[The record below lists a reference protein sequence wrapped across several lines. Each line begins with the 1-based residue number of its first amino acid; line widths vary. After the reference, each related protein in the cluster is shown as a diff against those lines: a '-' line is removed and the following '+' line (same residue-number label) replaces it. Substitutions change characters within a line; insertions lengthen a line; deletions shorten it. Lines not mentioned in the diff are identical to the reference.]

1 LSITGLKGSH
11 GAAHTVEVRQ
21 SLVRFMVGL
30 LSEGDVG
37 ARNARRVGDEM
48 GYCSGSRTPYPEK
61 DVR

>member
-1 LSITGLKGSH
+1 
-11 GAAHTVEVRQ
+11 
-21 SLVRFMVGL
+21 MVGL

-48 GYCSGSRTPYPEK
+48 GYYSGSRTLYPEK